1 MLALKFGKS
10 VGAIVSPM
18 DHVVAT
24 SGLSADLPSISSL
37 HSPDTHCPMVP
48 VYFVPPLVMAPYC
61 AAVTPECAH
70 CASEA
75 LGAVYVPVEAL
86 NIGAHGSVA
95 TETSPP
101 TEGALYSS
109 TRFGARTARSKEKR
123 MRASLM
129 GAYCTSNL

>member
-10 VGAIVSPM
+10 VGVSESPM

-24 SGLSADLPSISSL
+24 SGLSAALPSISWL

-48 VYFVPPLVMAPYC
+48 VYFVPPLVIAPYS

-70 CASEA
+70 WASEA

-86 NIGAHGSVA
+86 KFGAHGSLG

-101 TEGALYSS
+101 TEGALNSS
-109 TRFGARTARSKEKR
+109 TRFGARTARS
-123 MRASLM
+123 
-129 GAYCTSNL
+129 